1 MFAPQHLT
9 KRNNQIMTMNAIH
22 TPSYEELYSEIFQQR
37 LSDQLGAILLDVR
50 TSDEFNSGKI
60 PGAININVMEN
71 SFLEAI
77 SKLDKTKSYFIYCL
91 SGGRSGRAC
100 AIMANQ
106 GFDVYNLVGG
116 IGSWQGQIA
125 Y

>member
-1 MFAPQHLT
+1 
-9 KRNNQIMTMNAIH
+9 MTMNAIH
-22 TPSYEELYSEIFQQR
+22 TASYEELYSEIFQQK
-37 LSDQLGAILLDVR
+37 LSDQPGAILLDVR

>member
-1 MFAPQHLT
+1 
-9 KRNNQIMTMNAIH
+9 MNAIH
-22 TPSYEELYSEIFQQR
+22 TGSYEDLYSDIFQEK
-37 LSDQLGAILLDVR
+37 LNDQPDAILLDVR
-50 TSDEFNSGKI
+50 TADEFNSGKI
-60 PGAININVMEN
+60 PGAININVLEN
-71 SFLEAI
+71 SFPEAV

-106 GFDVYNLVGG
+106 GFNVHNLVGG
-116 IGSWQGQIA
+116 IGSWQGEIS